1 MINNNGLKKLK
12 NGIATREMG
21 QREEEKMQSGE
32 AERRRGEVWK
42 RGRGKGVRERS

>member
-32 AERRRGEVWK
+32 AERRRGES
-42 RGRGKGVRERS
+42 GKEDAEKE